1 MYYVYLLKDKRNK
14 SLYIGY
20 SNNIENRVKQHQTRN
35 KNLELIYYEAYLSE
49 QEARTR
55 ERKLKMFGS
64 AYRGLKQRLS
74 ILLNKIA

>member
-1 MYYVYLLKDKRNK
+1 MHYIYLLRDKKNK

-20 SNNIENRVKQHQTRN
+20 SNNLEHRVRQHRLKN
-35 KNLELIYYEAYLSE
+35 KNLELIYYEACLNE

-64 AYRGLKQRLS
+64 AYRGLRKRVS
-74 ILLNKIA
+74 ISLNKSA

>member
-1 MYYVYLLKDKRNK
+1 MHYVYLLRYKGNS

-20 SNNIENRVKQHQTRN
+20 SNNLEQRIKQHKS
-35 KNLELIYYEAYLSE
+35 KNMNFDLIYYEAYFNE

-64 AYRGLKQRLS
+64 AYRGLRQRLS
-74 ILLNKIA
+74 ISLNKSA

>member
-1 MYYVYLLKDKRNK
+1 MHYVYLLRDKRNK

-20 SNNIENRVKQHQTRN
+20 SDNIEQRVKQHQSRN
-35 KNLELIYYEAYLSE
+35 KNLALIYYEAYIIE

-55 ERKLKMFGS
+55 ERKLKVFGS

-74 ILLNKIA
+74 ISLNNSA